1 MMLLPSQALLDS
13 DMQQHPRCFV
23 LKRISLI
30 ALVCIGCWLSFT
42 QQVIAAD
49 CPNFNYDLR
58 NQAAVD
64 AFPANC
70 DVIGGDLSISGAD
83 IRSLQS
89 LSNLSLIRGNLTVS
103 DTTSLSSLGSF
114 SALTRIEGGLDI
126 HGNSSLSSLNGL
138 HNLQFVSGYV
148 YVYGNPA
155 LYSISSL
162 SQLTSVGSGSIGG
175 SLNVSSNAAL
185 RDLSGLAGIRSIG
198 SDLYLDNN
206 PLITDLS
213 DLANLDSVGRDLN
226 ISSNA
231 QLRSMSGLSLT
242 SAVGRSITINN
253 NPRLTDLGYLAS
265 ALSLFTDLDIRSN
278 ALLQSLSGLSAVT
291 SVGSLRIEN
300 NDSLLNLDSLSNLG
314 TVNGYLYLRNNDYL
328 ADLNGLVNVNR
339 VYGTL
344 HVIFNYRLADCRGL
358 APLLGYPNGN
368 DSVSLGIYI
377 YGNSQGCNSS
387 NDILLAFESDAKIT
401 EAYIGLL
408 GRAPDPA
415 GLEYWSDELLA
426 LVARGQNVD
435 IALKKLTNDITLTP
449 EWIGGGGSGGSSG
462 QSAAEAV
469 VSAMYINLFSRQAT
483 AADLAYWSA
492 ELTNRRVT
500 ESEMVVL
507 LIQGAQSNAN
517 TDSQV
522 LEFKRQAA
530 SYYVSK
536 VPQSRFSRSSAT
548 EAVRNVYDEDTL
560 WDSKRATDRL

>member
-1 MMLLPSQALLDS
+1 
-13 DMQQHPRCFV
+13 
-23 LKRISLI
+23 
-30 ALVCIGCWLSFT
+30 
-42 QQVIAAD
+42 
-49 CPNFNYDLR
+49 
-58 NQAAVD
+58 
-64 AFPANC
+64 
-70 DVIGGDLSISGAD
+70 
-83 IRSLQS
+83 
-89 LSNLSLIRGNLTVS
+89 
-103 DTTSLSSLGSF
+103 
-114 SALTRIEGGLDI
+114 
-126 HGNSSLSSLNGL
+126 
-138 HNLQFVSGYV
+138 
-148 YVYGNPA
+148 
-155 LYSISSL
+155 
-162 SQLTSVGSGSIGG
+162 
-175 SLNVSSNAAL
+175 
-185 RDLSGLAGIRSIG
+185 
-198 SDLYLDNN
+198 
-206 PLITDLS
+206 
-213 DLANLDSVGRDLN
+213 
-226 ISSNA
+226 
-231 QLRSMSGLSLT
+231 MS
-242 SAVGRSITINN
+242 
-253 NPRLTDLGYLAS
+253 
-265 ALSLFTDLDIRSN
+265 
-278 ALLQSLSGLSAVT
+278 
-291 SVGSLRIEN
+291 
-300 NDSLLNLDSLSNLG
+300 LDSLSNLV
-314 TVNGYLYLRNNDYL
+314 TVNGYLYLRNNDSL

-339 VYGTL
+339 VFGTL
-344 HVIFNYRLADCRGL
+344 HVIYNYRLADCRGL

-530 SYYVSK
+530 SFIIE
-536 VPQSRFSRSSAT
+536 VPRHALVGHLQLRPYGTFMTRTLCGIPRGQLTAFRAASRNGLSRFCSIDARLSRLSPPP
-548 EAVRNVYDEDTL
+548 R
-560 WDSKRATDRL
+560 SKSTCALCD

>member
-1 MMLLPSQALLDS
+1 MFTS
-13 DMQQHPRCFV
+13 
-23 LKRISLI
+23 
-30 ALVCIGCWLSFT
+30 CWLGFT
-42 QQVIAAD
+42 QPAIAVD

-58 NQAAVD
+58 NQASVD
-64 AFPANC
+64 AFPVNC

-83 IRSLQS
+83 IRNLQT
-89 LSNLSLIRGNLTVS
+89 LSNLSLIRGNLAVS

-114 SALTRIEGGLDI
+114 SALTRIEGGLDL
-126 HGNSSLSSLNGL
+126 HGNSNLSSLNGL
-138 HNLQFVSGYV
+138 HNLQFVGGYL
-148 YVYGNPA
+148 YVYGNPV
-155 LYSISSL
+155 LYSIGSL
-162 SQLTSVGSGSIGG
+162 SQLTSVGSGSVGG

-185 RDLSGLAGIRSIG
+185 RDLSGLSGIRNIG
-198 SDLYLDNN
+198 SDFYLNNN

-213 DLANLDSVGRDLN
+213 DLANLNTIGRDLN
-226 ISSNA
+226 ISSNTR
-231 QLRSMSGLSLT
+231 LRSISGLRLPI
-242 SAVGRSITINN
+242 AVGQWVPNDYRPSVTIEN
-253 NPRLTDLGYLAS
+253 NPNLIDLGYIGS
-265 ALSLFTDLDIRSN
+265 ALSGRVDLKLRSN
-278 ALLQSLSGLSAVT
+278 PSLTHLDGLSSVT
-291 SVGSLRIEN
+291 TIGFVWIEN
-300 NDSLLNLDSLSNLG
+300 NDSLLNLDGLSNLF
-314 TVNGYLYLRNNDYL
+314 TVNGYLYLRNNDSL
-328 ADLNGLVNVNR
+328 ADLNGLVNLSR

-368 DSVSLGIYI
+368 DSVSLDIYI

-387 NDILLAFESDAKIT
+387 EDILLAFESDAKIT

-415 GLEYWSDELLA
+415 GLEYWSSELQS
-426 LVARGQNVD
+426 LVSQGQNAD

-449 EWIGGGGSGGSSG
+449 EWIGGGGSGGSAG

-469 VSAMYINLFSRQAT
+469 VSTMYINLFSRQAT

-507 LIQGAQSNAN
+507 LIQGAQSNGN

-536 VPQSRFSRSSAT
+536 VPQSRFSRTSAT